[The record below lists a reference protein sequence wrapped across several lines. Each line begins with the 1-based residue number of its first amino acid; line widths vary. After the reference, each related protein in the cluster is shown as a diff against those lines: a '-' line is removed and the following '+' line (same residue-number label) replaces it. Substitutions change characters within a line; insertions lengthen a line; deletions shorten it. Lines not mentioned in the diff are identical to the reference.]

1 MNGTYKCVHKMR
13 GPYTLKKII
22 KHLKRFRMDNLFF
35 FFKEWY
41 GLWNEKNKEKESYT
55 NFD

>member
-1 MNGTYKCVHKMR
+1 MR

-35 FFKEWY
+35 FFFFFLEWY